1 MIVENTKVENALE
14 HLKEYLNTRYDIA
27 VLKVSDKGSSILSG
41 LISYALLV
49 VIGLFFL
56 LFVSFGVAL
65 LISQQMGN
73 AYSGFL
79 IVAGFYLLLVVI
91 LLIVKDKLVK
101 MPLLNMF
108 VKQFCMEDKCDA

>member
-1 MIVENTKVENALE
+1 MVESSKIESTLE
-14 HLKEYLNTRYDIA
+14 HLKEYLNTRYDLA
-27 VLKVSDKGSSILSG
+27 VLKVSDKGSTILSG
-41 LISYALLV
+41 LISYILLA

-65 LISQQMGN
+65 LISEKMGN
-73 AYSGFL
+73 VYAGFL
-79 IVAGFYLLLVVI
+79 IVSCFYLLLGVI

-108 VKQFCMEDKCDA
+108 VKQLCMEDKCDA